1 MIYVAKV
8 GILSII
14 DKKKSENIMIIMR
27 KRLPQYKLK
36 KNKKGLLFLFI
47 TYQPYK

>member
-14 DKKKSENIMIIMR
+14 DKKKSENIMINA
-27 KRLPQYKLK
+27 QT
-36 KNKKGLLFLFI
+36 I
-47 TYQPYK
+47 TPILT

>member
-14 DKKKSENIMIIMR
+14 IKKMANNIIIIMR
-27 KRLPQYKLK
+27 KRLP
-36 KNKKGLLFLFI
+36 
-47 TYQPYK
+47 

>member
-14 DKKKSENIMIIMR
+14 DKKKSENIMIN
-27 KRLPQYKLK
+27 PHT
-36 KNKKGLLFLFI
+36 I
-47 TYQPYK
+47 TPILT

>member
-27 KRLPQYKLK
+27 TRLPIKLHK
-36 KNKKGLLFLFI
+36 K
-47 TYQPYK
+47 T

>member
-27 KRLPQYKLK
+27 KRLPIKLHKKLK
-36 KNKKGLLFLFI
+36 SGTLFPISLRVAH
-47 TYQPYK
+47 

>member
-27 KRLPQYKLK
+27 KRYCI
-36 KNKKGLLFLFI
+36 GAWSRA
-47 TYQPYK
+47 

>member
-14 DKKKSENIMIIMR
+14 DKKKSGINHINSM
-27 KRLPQYKLK
+27 KRYAT
-36 KNKKGLLFLFI
+36 KKGLTRESPLL
-47 TYQPYK
+47 TPNSYQ